1 MPGYTGA
8 MTAFHPSWRW
18 VALVLRGAIA
28 IAAGIAAFA
37 ISAEVARMLFAAYFA
52 ADGLLALVLAWRL
65 RILPASRALV
75 GADGI
80 VDLLVAVILFA
91 YTPDER
97 LLILIVALWAIATGV
112 LEFIAAVFIAR
123 VPWLSW
129 GIALVGIASCGLGIM
144 MVDRDNLAEIGL
156 LYFFAAYALIA
167 GVLFATLGV
176 LFARALRDA
185 RAAGHGDIPH

>member
-18 VALVLRGAIA
+18 VALVLRGA

-65 RILPASRALV
+65 RIPPASRALV

-91 YTPDER
+91 YTPDE
-97 LLILIVALWAIATGV
+97 LLLVLIVALWAIATGV

-144 MVDRDNLAEIGL
+144 MV
-156 LYFFAAYALIA
+156 
-167 GVLFATLGV
+167 
-176 LFARALRDA
+176 
-185 RAAGHGDIPH
+185 